1 VKKLKLWSSV
11 CLAAML
17 VLSGCGGGSN
27 GTNDAGGKAVPSD
40 KARDAVAAKKLVESS
55 NETVE
60 LQFMMSGNKA
70 NFDSKYVT
78 NPVLKQKF
86 PNVTLNYLTIN
97 DWDNL
102 IASGVV
108 PDVVDLVAG
117 NFYRITDN
125 NLTFDHTNLLK
136 EYNFDYNKFTPEY
149 LEIARKLSNGKGLV
163 AIPDKMNFPY
173 STFALAYNKDLF
185 DQFAVPYPKDGMSW
199 SQVIDLSKKFR
210 SATVNGTPIHG
221 LTVTGIGAALR
232 GQAGLNYLDT
242 GNKINFSDPTWSELF
257 KITQSIGDAQDGWSG
272 SVAGNANFFT
282 KDKTVAMLAG
292 NLNDL
297 TRHAADYDK
306 TLNWDMVT
314 YPHLE
319 GQPVTLPASSGFFV
333 ITPTNKHKELT
344 MAVLKILLEDNADLK
359 DLENPEAVKKNMNAM
374 KNKKMPTNLPSKYD
388 GQLNPI
394 LQKKLVDMVGKKI
407 DSNTALREVQEEL
420 QKKYAELVSSDK

>member
-1 VKKLKLWSSV
+1 MNRKKLWSSV

-17 VLSGCGGGSN
+17 ALSGCGGGANSTGETG
-27 GTNDAGGKAVPSD
+27 GTAAPSD
-40 KARDAVAAKKLVESS
+40 KAGDAVAAKLLESS
-55 NETVE
+55 NETVT

-102 IASGVV
+102 VASGVV

-136 EYNFDYNKFTPEY
+136 EYNFDFNKFTPEY
-149 LEIARKLSNGKGLV
+149 LEIARKLSNGKGLF
-163 AIPDKMNFPY
+163 AIPDKMNYPY
-173 STFALAYNKDLF
+173 STYALAYNKDLF
-185 DQFAVPYPKDGMSW
+185 DQFAIPYPKDDMSW
-199 SQVIDLSKKFR
+199 TQVIELSKKFL
-210 SATVNGTPIHG
+210 SGTVNGTPIQG
-221 LTVTGIGAALR
+221 LTVTAIGGALR
-232 GQAGLNYLDT
+232 GQAGLNYLDDN
-242 GNKINFSDPTWSELF
+242 NKINLTDSKWSELF
-257 KITQSIGDAQDGWSG
+257 KITQSIGDAQNGWNG
-272 SVAGNANFFT
+272 SVAGNADFFT

-359 DLENPEAVKKNMNAM
+359 DLENPEAMKKNMNAM
-374 KNKKMPTNLPSKYD
+374 KNKKMPTNIPSKYD
-388 GQLNPI
+388 GQFNPI
-394 LQKKLVDMVGKKI
+394 LQKKLVDIAGKKI
-407 DSNTALREVQEEL
+407 DTNTALREVQEEL
-420 QKKYAELVSSDK
+420 QKKYDELVSSGK